1 MMGVGELAAL
11 GGALGWAISG
21 IIVKSAT
28 VRVRAVRINA
38 IYIFIAAGMG
48 LIAAAIAGTFD
59 EIPGISGRDAAL
71 LMGGA
76 LIGSTGD
83 VAILRSITIGDV
95 GRNFTTA
102 TATFVLLSTLGG
114 WLILNENVAA
124 FAWAGGAL
132 IMIGVYLTNVTGDI
146 RINRPSFSG
155 LSDLLS
161 APVLAILAGSTWAIS
176 LLMYDEGL
184 KANDVFA
191 ANVVAHIVVFA
202 LYATA
207 VIFWAPARPLPI
219 KREDGIRIFISGLF
233 LGGALISFIIAV
245 DRSNASTTAIL
256 ISSSPLFIVPLS
268 VIFLGEKL
276 TRRSA
281 QGLAVTLVGVFMVVG
296 LG

>member
-1 MMGVGELAAL
+1 MGVGELAAL

-21 IIVKSAT
+21 VIIKSAT

-38 IYIFIAAGMG
+38 IYIFIGAIMG
-48 LIAAAIAGTFD
+48 LIAVAVAGTFD
-59 EIPGISGRDAAL
+59 EIFDVSGRDAAL

-102 TATFVLLSTLGG
+102 TAIFVLLSTFGG
-114 WLILNENVAA
+114 WLILDENVAG
-124 FAWAGGAL
+124 FAWAGGVL
-132 IMIGVYLTNVTGDI
+132 ILSGVYLTNVTGG
-146 RINRPSFSG
+146 NRMSRPVFSG
-155 LSDLLS
+155 WGDVLS
-161 APVLAILAGSTWAIS
+161 APVLAVFAGSVWAIS

-184 KANDVFA
+184 IANDVFA
-191 ANVVAHIVVFA
+191 ANTVAHLVPLAVYGLIVA
-202 LYATA
+202 
-207 VIFWAPARPLPI
+207 FWAPARPLPMR
-219 KREDGIRIFISGLF
+219 REDGIKIVLSGLF
-233 LGGALISFIIAV
+233 LGAALISFVIAV
-245 DRSNASTTAIL
+245 DRSDASSTAIL

-276 TRRSA
+276 TRQSA
-281 QGLAVTLVGVFMVVG
+281 GGVAVTLAGVFMVVG